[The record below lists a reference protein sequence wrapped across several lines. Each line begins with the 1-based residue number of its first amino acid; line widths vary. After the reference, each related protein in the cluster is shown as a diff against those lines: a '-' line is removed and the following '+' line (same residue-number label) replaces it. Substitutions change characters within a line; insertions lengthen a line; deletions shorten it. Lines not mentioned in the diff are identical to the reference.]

1 MRRSLLLAAALSA
14 LLIPRVLPA
23 QSFTPSTIEFTGAP
37 DLPTADLLAASQL
50 QPGRPITMDQLRA
63 HVQLLIDSGLFDD
76 LHYNIN
82 GPALVIAL
90 TPSTQVFPARFVN
103 LPIPTGPELEAK
115 LHAQFPLYHGRVPA
129 DGSLVTGVRTA
140 LEQILSAHGLQATIR
155 ALPFTDPKAQAITEI
170 DFSVYIPD
178 VLIGPIHIDAPATTP
193 AASLNELAAT
203 VQAIAAKIQGQPYD
217 RLGSPDLI
225 RTSLLV
231 SYRDRGFL
239 DCTVQPTPQPAV
251 EVAIDQVA
259 HAIRVPFAVSV
270 EPGPLY
276 HVASIQL
283 APGLAVT
290 PADFDAASTL
300 HPGDPADLTRLRP
313 ALDFITRQYRDTG
326 HVRAQLAL
334 TPAIDRAHATVAYT
348 IAVDPGPVY
357 TMGRLA
363 IENVSGTLRGEM
375 LAAWKMPQ
383 GAVFNESAIMAF
395 FSDRKLSTDRKL
407 NDDLQ
412 RTFATINP
420 HYILHIDD
428 TTKSVAVDLILT
440 AKPQ

>member
-1 MRRSLLLAAALSA
+1 MRRSLLLAAALCA

-23 QSFTPSTIEFTGAP
+23 QSFTPRTIEFTGAP
-37 DLPTADLLAASQL
+37 AIPTADLLAASQL

-103 LPIPTGPELEAK
+103 LPIPAGPALDAQ

-129 DGSLVTGVRTA
+129 DGSLLTGIRTA

-155 ALPFTDPKAQAITEI
+155 AVPFTDPKAQAITAM

-178 VLIGPIHIDAPATTP
+178 VLIGPIHIDAPAATP
-193 AASLNELAAT
+193 EIAAGL
-203 VQAIAAKIQGQPYD
+203 QAIASQLQGQPYD
-217 RLGSPDLI
+217 RIGSPDLI

-231 SYRDRGFL
+231 YYRDRGFL
-239 DCTVQPTPQPAV
+239 DCAVQPTLQPAV

-259 HAIRVPFAVSV
+259 HAIRVPVAVSV
-270 EPGPLY
+270 QPGPLY

-290 PADFDAASTL
+290 QAAFDTASTL
-300 HPGDPADLTRLRP
+300 RPGDPADLTRIRP

-326 HVRAQLAL
+326 HVRAQVSL
-334 TPAIDRAHATVAYT
+334 TPSIDRAHATVAYT

-357 TMGRLA
+357 NMGRLA

-375 LAAWKMPQ
+375 LAAWKMPA

-395 FSDRKLSTDRKL
+395 FSDRKLSSDRKL
-407 NDDLQ
+407 NDDLL
-412 RTFATINP
+412 RTFATVNP
-420 HYILHIDD
+420 KYILHIDD
-428 TTKSVAVDLILT
+428 TTKTVSVDLILT
-440 AKPQ
+440 AKSQAPQ